1 MDLNTIHEI
10 MQSSSTTVN
19 IHNKQVVPMR
29 VQITG
34 NHIRSE
40 EEIAEE
46 HDTDVVGWGDFLRPE
61 SYEDLRHKSEL
72 KKAQHMTEEDNAR
85 FGI

>member
-1 MDLNTIHEI
+1 MGI
-10 MQSSSTTVN
+10 
-19 IHNKQVVPMR
+19 
-29 VQITG
+29 QIIG
-34 NHIRSE
+34 NHILSE

-46 HDTDVVGWGDFLRPE
+46 HDTDNVGSWLNPLTWGDFLLPE

-72 KKAQHMTEEDNAR
+72 KKAQHMTAEDNAR